1 MTTDSIL
8 KNAKDEELGIAVQTN
23 LFALFRAMSAMPNS
37 QIEETAKLS
46 RHLVSPTNPM
56 YKGVW
61 GTNLAPDEIETAID
75 ESIDWFKSR
84 GAPFF
89 FWWTG
94 PNTKPDD
101 IGAHLTAHGLIDM
114 EGQSKEMAGNIIST
128 ASGAPGMIAD
138 LRKMNESV
146 IAKAP
151 QGFEMNDVQNEKDL
165 QDFKQVLIDG
175 YDIPAPMADGWVQAA
190 HEFGIGR
197 TPWRMVLGRLN
208 GEPAGTN
215 VIFNGAGVAGV
226 YGIAVVPSARGKGI
240 GAAITLKPLLDAR
253 DKDGYNYAVLF
264 STEMGAPVYERIG
277 FRMTDVRINRYLWR
291 NG

>member
-1 MTTDSIL
+1 MAPDSIL
-8 KNAKDEELGIAVQTN
+8 KSATDEELGIAVQTN
-23 LFALFRAMSAMPNS
+23 LFTLFRAMAALPNS
-37 QIEETAKLS
+37 QLEETAKLA
-46 RHLVSPTNPM
+46 RHLALPNNPM
-56 YKGVW
+56 YKGAW
-61 GTNLAPDEIETAID
+61 GTNLAEDEIEPVIHET
-75 ESIDWFKSR
+75 IDWFKSH

-94 PNTKPDD
+94 PGTEPEN
-101 IGAHLTAHGLIDM
+101 IGKHLTAHGLIDM
-114 EGQSKEMAGNIIST
+114 EGQSQEMASNIIST

-138 LRKMNESV
+138 LYNMNEGV
-146 IAKAP
+146 LDKVP

-190 HEFGIGR
+190 HEFGIGK

-208 GEPAGTN
+208 GEPVATHI
-215 VIFNGAGVAGV
+215 VFNGAGVVGV
-226 YGIAVVPSARGKGI
+226 YGIAVVSSARGKGI

-253 DKDGYNYAVLF
+253 DSNGYNYAVLF

-291 NG
+291 AG